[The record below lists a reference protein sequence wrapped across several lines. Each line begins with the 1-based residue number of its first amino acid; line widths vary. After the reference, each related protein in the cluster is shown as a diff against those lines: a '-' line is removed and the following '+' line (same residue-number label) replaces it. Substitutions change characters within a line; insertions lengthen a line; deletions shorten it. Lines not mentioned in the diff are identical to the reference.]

1 MNETILRNDVPEDEG
16 EAGVDAWARLEEI
29 AVPTTVV
36 WGDRDVPF
44 GIETCE
50 AVAARIPEARTL
62 VLAGMAHLPSLE
74 QPDAVAAAIQDSTS
88 GR

>member
-1 MNETILRNDVPEDEG
+1 M
-16 EAGVDAWARLEEI
+16 
-29 AVPTTVV
+29 
-36 WGDRDVPF
+36 
-44 GIETCE
+44 
-50 AVAARIPEARTL
+50 VAARIPEARTL